1 MMPDS
6 SPIFRGDRLAC
17 ERGGRVVF
25 ARLGFSLFAGEILV
39 LRGANGSGKSTLLRV
54 MAGLTPV
61 LSGEIRW
68 GDGAIQADR
77 MAHNNRCHYLGHQ
90 DALKPV
96 LTVRQNLQLWQSLRN
111 GTPERID
118 QALEQLG
125 IARLADLP
133 VRLLSA
139 GQRRRLALA
148 RLVVIPAPLW
158 LLDEP
163 ATALDADGMTRLDR
177 VLRDHLG
184 GGGRVVLSSH
194 GEVAG
199 SARILDLMEYRPSAG
214 DLAA

>member
-1 MMPDS
+1 MPDDNA
-6 SPIFRGDRLAC
+6 IFRGDRLAC
-17 ERGGRVVF
+17 ERGGRLVF
-25 ARLGFSLFAGEILV
+25 ARLDFSLAAGEMLV

-61 LSGEIRW
+61 LGGEIRW

-77 MAHNNRCHYLGHQ
+77 VAHNSRCHYVSHQ

-111 GTPERID
+111 GTPERIEL
-118 QALEQLG
+118 ALEHLG

-133 VRLLSA
+133 ARLLSA

-148 RLVVIPAPLW
+148 RLVAMAAPLW

-163 ATALDADGMTRLDR
+163 ATALDADGAARLEQ
-177 VLRDHLG
+177 VLRDHLA

-199 SARILDLMEYRPSAG
+199 SARVLDLMAFRPSPQ

>member
-1 MMPDS
+1 MPDDNA
-6 SPIFRGDRLAC
+6 IFRGDRLAC
-17 ERGGRVVF
+17 ERGGRLVF
-25 ARLGFSLFAGEILV
+25 ARLGFSLAAGEMLV

-77 MAHNNRCHYLGHQ
+77 IAHNSRCHYVGHQ

-96 LTVRQNLQLWQSLRN
+96 LTVRQNFQLWQSLRD

-118 QALEQLG
+118 LALEQLG

-133 VRLLSA
+133 ARLLSA

-148 RLVVIPAPLW
+148 RLVAIAAPLW

-163 ATALDADGMTRLDR
+163 ATALDADGAARLEQI
-177 VLRDHLG
+177 LRDHLA

-199 SARILDLMEYRPSAG
+199 SARVLDLMEFRPSAQ

>member
-1 MMPDS
+1 MTVTNA
-6 SPIFRGDRLAC
+6 IFRGDRLAC
-17 ERGGRVVF
+17 ERGGRLVF
-25 ARLGFSLFAGEILV
+25 ARLDFSLAAGEMLV

-68 GDGAIQADR
+68 GDGTIQADR
-77 MAHNNRCHYLGHQ
+77 LAHNSRCQYVGHQ

-111 GTPERID
+111 GTRERID
-118 QALEQLG
+118 KALERLG
-125 IARLADLP
+125 IAHLMDLP
-133 VRLLSA
+133 ARLLSA

-148 RLVVIPAPLW
+148 RLAAIPAPLW

-163 ATALDADGMTRLDR
+163 ATALDADGTTRLQR
-177 VLRDHLG
+177 VLRDHLAD
-184 GGGRVVLSSH
+184 GGRVVLSSH
-194 GEVAG
+194 GEVDG
-199 SARILDLMEYRPSAG
+199 SCRILDLTEFRPSAQ

>member
-1 MMPDS
+1 MPDDNA
-6 SPIFRGDRLAC
+6 IFRGDRLAC
-17 ERGGRVVF
+17 ERGGRLVF
-25 ARLGFSLFAGEILV
+25 ARLDFTLVAGEMLV

-77 MAHNNRCHYLGHQ
+77 LAHNGRCHYVGHQ

-111 GTPERID
+111 GRPERID
-118 QALEQLG
+118 LALEQLG

-133 VRLLSA
+133 ARLLSA

-148 RLVVIPAPLW
+148 RLVAIAAPLW

-163 ATALDADGMTRLDR
+163 ATALDADGVSRLDQ
-177 VLRDHLG
+177 VLRDHLA

-199 SARILDLMEYRPSAG
+199 SARILDLMDFRPSAQ

>member
-1 MMPDS
+1 MPDS
-6 SPIFRGDRLAC
+6 NAIFRGDRLAC
-17 ERGGRVVF
+17 ERGGRLVF
-25 ARLGFSLFAGEILV
+25 ARLDFSLVAGGMLV

-68 GDGAIQADR
+68 GDGPILADR
-77 MAHNNRCHYLGHQ
+77 LAHNSRCHYVGHQ

-96 LTVRQNLQLWQSLRN
+96 LTVRQNLQLWQSLRD
-111 GTPERID
+111 GAPERID
-118 QALEQLG
+118 LALDQLG

-133 VRLLSA
+133 ARLLSA

-148 RLVVIPAPLW
+148 RLVAIPAPLW

-163 ATALDADGMTRLDR
+163 ASAQDADGAMRLDH
-177 VLRDHLG
+177 VLREHLA

-199 SARILDLMEYRPSAG
+199 GGRVLDLMEFRPSAQ

>member
-1 MMPDS
+1 MSDGNA
-6 SPIFRGDRLAC
+6 IFRGDRLAC
-17 ERGGRVVF
+17 ERGGRLVF
-25 ARLGFSLFAGEILV
+25 ARLDFSLVAGEMLV

-68 GDGAIQADR
+68 GDGPILTDR
-77 MAHNNRCHYLGHQ
+77 LAHNSRCHYVGHQ

-96 LTVRQNLQLWQSLRN
+96 LTVRQNLQLWQSLRG

-133 VRLLSA
+133 ARLLSA

-148 RLVVIPAPLW
+148 RLVAIAAPLW

-163 ATALDADGMTRLDR
+163 ATALDADGAARLEQI
-177 VLRDHLG
+177 LRDHLA

-199 SARILDLMEYRPSAG
+199 GSRVLDLMAFRPSAE

>member
-1 MMPDS
+1 MPDDNA
-6 SPIFRGDRLAC
+6 IFRGDRLAC
-17 ERGGRVVF
+17 ERGGRLVF
-25 ARLGFSLFAGEILV
+25 ARLDFSLAAGEMLV

-61 LSGEIRW
+61 LGGEIRW

-77 MAHNNRCHYLGHQ
+77 IAHNSRCHYVSHQ

-111 GTPERID
+111 GTPERIEL
-118 QALEQLG
+118 ALEHLG

-133 VRLLSA
+133 ARLLSA

-148 RLVVIPAPLW
+148 RLVAMAAPLW

-163 ATALDADGMTRLDR
+163 ATALDADGAARLEQ
-177 VLRDHLG
+177 VLRDHLA

-199 SARILDLMEYRPSAG
+199 SAWVLDLMAFRPSAQ

>member
-1 MMPDS
+1 MPDDNA
-6 SPIFRGDRLAC
+6 IFRGDRLAC
-17 ERGGRVVF
+17 ERGGRLVF
-25 ARLGFSLFAGEILV
+25 ARLDFSLVAGEMLV

-68 GDGAIQADR
+68 GDGPILTDR
-77 MAHNNRCHYLGHQ
+77 LAHNSRCHYVGHQ

-96 LTVRQNLQLWQSLRN
+96 LTVRQNLQLWQSLRG

-118 QALEQLG
+118 LALEQLG

-133 VRLLSA
+133 ARLLSA

-148 RLVVIPAPLW
+148 RLVAIAAPLW

-163 ATALDADGMTRLDR
+163 ATALDADGAARLER
-177 VLRDHLG
+177 ILRDHLA

-199 SARILDLMEYRPSAG
+199 SARVLDLMEFRPSAE

>member
-1 MMPDS
+1 MSDGNA
-6 SPIFRGDRLAC
+6 IFRGDRLAC
-17 ERGGRVVF
+17 ERGGRLVF
-25 ARLGFSLFAGEILV
+25 ARVDFSLVAGEMLV

-68 GDGAIQADR
+68 GDGPILTDR
-77 MAHNNRCHYLGHQ
+77 LAHNSRCHYVGHQ

-96 LTVRQNLQLWQSLRN
+96 LTVRQNLQLWQSLR
-111 GTPERID
+111 GCTPERID

-133 VRLLSA
+133 ARLLSA

-148 RLVVIPAPLW
+148 RLVAIAAPLW

-163 ATALDADGMTRLDR
+163 ATALDADGAARLEQI
-177 VLRDHLG
+177 LRDHLA
-184 GGGRVVLSSH
+184 GGGRVILSSH

-199 SARILDLMEYRPSAG
+199 GSRVLDLMEFRPSAQ

>member
-1 MMPDS
+1 MPDDNAN
-6 SPIFRGDRLAC
+6 FRGDRLAC
-17 ERGGRVVF
+17 ERGGRLVF
-25 ARLGFSLFAGEILV
+25 ARLGFSLVAGEMLV

-61 LSGEIRW
+61 LSGDIRW
-68 GDGAIQADR
+68 GAGAIQADR
-77 MAHNNRCHYLGHQ
+77 LAHNSRCHYLGHQ

-96 LTVRQNLQLWQSLRN
+96 LTVRQNLQLWQSLRHSA
-111 GTPERID
+111 PERID
-118 QALEQLG
+118 LALEQLG

-133 VRLLSA
+133 ARLLSA

-148 RLVVIPAPLW
+148 RLVAIAAPLW

-163 ATALDADGMTRLDR
+163 ATALDADGADRLDG
-177 VLRDHLG
+177 VLRDHLA

-199 SARILDLMEYRPSAG
+199 SSRILDLMEFRPSAQ

>member
-1 MMPDS
+1 MPDDNA
-6 SPIFRGDRLAC
+6 IFRGDRLAC
-17 ERGGRVVF
+17 ERGGRLVF
-25 ARLGFSLFAGEILV
+25 ARLDFSLVAGEMLV

-54 MAGLTPV
+54 MAGLTPF

-68 GDGAIQADR
+68 GDGPIQADR
-77 MAHNNRCHYLGHQ
+77 LAHNSRCHYVGHQ

-96 LTVRQNLQLWQSLRN
+96 LTVRQNLQLWQSLRG

-118 QALEQLG
+118 LALEQLG

-133 VRLLSA
+133 ARLLSA

-148 RLVVIPAPLW
+148 RLVAIAAPLW

-163 ATALDADGMTRLDR
+163 ATALDADGAARLER
-177 VLRDHLG
+177 ILRDHLA

-199 SARILDLMEYRPSAG
+199 STRVLDLMKFRPSAE